1 MDVSKKER
9 ECLEMLGKKAP
20 WAQIKSRLNMSEKLI
35 VKVSRGVH
43 LGKAGCP
50 RSLALSTLRLSKKKE
65 FGPVITGMFRIYQR
79 VPRWKDE
86 KTREEQK
93 DRITQE
99 TQRMIEEI
107 SGQCGIATS
116 GLALIILRLHSYFL
130 LSGN

>member
-1 MDVSKKER
+1 MPKK
-9 ECLEMLGKKAP
+9 
-20 WAQIKSRLNMSEKLI
+20 
-35 VKVSRGVH
+35 
-43 LGKAGCP
+43 
-50 RSLALSTLRLSKKKE
+50 LSAEHVAFVEKKE